1 MPEVMSIEVDEEF
14 DTRPPSQP
22 FGFRGPDG
30 DLNIGLIAGIAVAVV
45 LVIALILVVA
55 NPFGSDPPA
64 VKVETCSPK
73 NPLSDIQIV
82 QLYSLEDSIAQD
94 LQSSLD
100 EWAKFYTT
108 GDITDLEGT
117 FDIAGSQYALLL
129 NGAAATET
137 TPAVKSAAEV
147 KADIEALPVEPEVA
161 KVEIISV
168 AKVVKKSNLFTV
180 RAVLTWTEPGKES
193 STYKW
198 DVSMKKDLDSSTY
211 LLNSIKTT
219 DPAAVGALDFCD
231 AVTLISKLDK
241 DSKVTEK
248 LNGLTGAEQKN
259 SLDKLFDIRIK
270 VWQTAQP
277 AFLQS
282 SATDSVGVIVSQY
295 KQAKKLLEESESL
308 EAFYENFVKLNEDDA
323 TTSAHA
329 EVVSAAQS
337 DDCTAD
343 ISER

>member
-1 MPEVMSIEVDEEF
+1 M
-14 DTRPPSQP
+14 
-22 FGFRGPDG
+22 
-30 DLNIGLIAGIAVAVV
+30 
-45 LVIALILVVA
+45 
-55 NPFGSDPPA
+55 
-64 VKVETCSPK
+64 
-73 NPLSDIQIV
+73 
-82 QLYSLEDSIAQD
+82 
-94 LQSSLD
+94 
-100 EWAKFYTT
+100 
-108 GDITDLEGT
+108 
-117 FDIAGSQYALLL
+117 
-129 NGAAATET
+129 
-137 TPAVKSAAEV
+137 
-147 KADIEALPVEPEVA
+147 
-161 KVEIISV
+161 
-168 AKVVKKSNLFTV
+168 
-180 RAVLTWTEPGKES
+180 
-193 STYKW
+193 
-198 DVSMKKDLDSSTY
+198 
-211 LLNSIKTT
+211 
-219 DPAAVGALDFCD
+219 
-231 AVTLISKLDK
+231 ISKLDK

-270 VWQTAQP
+270 VWQTAQQ

>member
-64 VKVETCSPK
+64 VKVETWSPK

-117 FDIAGSQYALLL
+117 FDI
-129 NGAAATET
+129 
-137 TPAVKSAAEV
+137 AVKSAAEV